1 VFVYVCGY
9 PHRFVYVCGG
19 HRITCSA
26 QLSSTLESGDPT
38 QDIVFGSKHP
48 YLLRHQDSLA
58 SLEDLEGCVVDL

>member
-1 VFVYVCGY
+1 
-9 PHRFVYVCGG
+9 VCGG